1 MKIFLIGMPGSGKST
16 VGKQLAAKLDLPFID
31 LDKEIEKR
39 EARSIKDIFSSEGED
54 YFRSTESEVLQE
66 VAARQN
72 DAVIATG
79 GGAPCFHR
87 GIDII
92 NASGLS
98 IFLDVA
104 IDELVARV
112 ELEKERPLLLSADR
126 TELEEKLTITR
137 NKRLK
142 YYQQAEI
149 IVSNPT
155 IESVYERVRL
165 KK

>member
-16 VGKQLAAKLDLPFID
+16 VGKQLATKLNIPFID

-54 YFRSTESEVLQE
+54 YFRNTESEVLQQ
-66 VAARQN
+66 VAARQD

-104 IDELVARV
+104 IDELVSRV
-112 ELEKERPLLLSADR
+112 EGEKERPLLRSTDR
-126 TELEEKLTITR
+126 IELEEKLTSTR

-142 YYQQAEI
+142 YYQQANVMI
-149 IVSNPT
+149 PDPT
-155 IESVYERVRL
+155 IDSVYDAIRL